1 MKASL
6 TIDAESVYKS
16 ITSKD
21 FKVPTEKTLLGH
33 ISWIRE
39 FLDVGILSYVHL
51 CDTRNMT
58 ADGLTKGS
66 IDRQLLIEVM
76 LGIQNYKHDVKS
88 LAPFRSSLT
97 KDSPPKPTAHAQF

>member
-1 MKASL
+1 MKVSL

-16 ITSKD
+16 IASKD
-21 FKVPTEKTLLGH
+21 FKVPTENALLRH

-39 FLDVGILSYVHL
+39 FLDLGILSYVQL
-51 CDTRNMT
+51 CDTRDMT

-66 IDRQLLIEVM
+66 IDRQLLLEVM

-88 LAPFRSSLT
+88 FAPFRSSLT
-97 KDSPPKPTAHAQF
+97 KDSPPKPAAHAQF